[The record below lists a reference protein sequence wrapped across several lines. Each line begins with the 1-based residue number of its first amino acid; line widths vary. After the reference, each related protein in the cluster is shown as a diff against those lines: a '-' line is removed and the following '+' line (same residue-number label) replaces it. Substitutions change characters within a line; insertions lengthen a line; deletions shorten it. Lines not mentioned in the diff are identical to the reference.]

1 MPTQFPTSSS
11 LPEEPLCAPPWP
23 EMLLRP
29 APNGLDPDLRASWQ
43 VCDLREVSAE
53 VADGV
58 RLALTRLLISLEP
71 AG

>member
-1 MPTQFPTSSS
+1 MPTQSPTSSS
-11 LPEEPLCAPPWP
+11 LPEEPLCAPPSP
-23 EMLLRP
+23 KMLLRP
-29 APNGLDPDLRASWQ
+29 APNGWDPDLRASWQ

-58 RLALTRLLISLEP
+58 RLALTRLLLSLEP